1 MRRSKPGIKNFVCC
15 KVPLAR
21 GLVQVANWK
30 ALPFDQ
36 ITDNLDDT
44 VESLLK
50 DISNHITLK
59 ILTKQFVISA
69 FQVSQNGLKQ
79 DNDRIGQDQRVSWT
93 EVVVLRMSPALGK
106 IKYSF
111 LNGSDVRGDGLPIW
125 TERMLAKLCSSRQPE
140 RNRLARAVSGPFGR
154 HLATVYNSNG
164 VYPAQI
170 NSHLCSPSMKSETSA
185 KLYCRSSTDAS
196 SSQCISDLRQR
207 LLKAAISKQP
217 HILSTVDNQQIKDL
231 ILQVV
236 AGDEPSMLNFDQI
249 QAINEWLEQLD
260 DNHTDRKRLHFV
272 SSPSPID
279 YRHLSI

>member
-1 MRRSKPGIKNFVCC
+1 MNDRIQLIKYNYFGAKKVNYTFCLIKRKKLSKI
-15 KVPLAR
+15 A

-59 ILTKQFVISA
+59 ILTKQ
-69 FQVSQNGLKQ
+69 
-79 DNDRIGQDQRVSWT
+79 
-93 EVVVLRMSPALGK
+93 
-106 IKYSF
+106 
-111 LNGSDVRGDGLPIW
+111 
-125 TERMLAKLCSSRQPE
+125 
-140 RNRLARAVSGPFGR
+140 
-154 HLATVYNSNG
+154 
-164 VYPAQI
+164 
-170 NSHLCSPSMKSETSA
+170 
-185 KLYCRSSTDAS
+185 SSTDAS

-260 DNHTDRKRLHFV
+260 DNHTDRKRF
-272 SSPSPID
+272 S
-279 YRHLSI
+279 

>member
-1 MRRSKPGIKNFVCC
+1 MIKKRS
-15 KVPLAR
+15 
-21 GLVQVANWK
+21 LVQVANWK

-59 ILTKQFVISA
+59 ILTKQ
-69 FQVSQNGLKQ
+69 
-79 DNDRIGQDQRVSWT
+79 
-93 EVVVLRMSPALGK
+93 
-106 IKYSF
+106 
-111 LNGSDVRGDGLPIW
+111 
-125 TERMLAKLCSSRQPE
+125 
-140 RNRLARAVSGPFGR
+140 
-154 HLATVYNSNG
+154 
-164 VYPAQI
+164 
-170 NSHLCSPSMKSETSA
+170 
-185 KLYCRSSTDAS
+185 SSTDAS

-260 DNHTDRKRLHFV
+260 DNHIDRKRLYFALKSVGALSEKIFSYLFALSVIHLVIAFDHFA
-272 SSPSPID
+272 ILTI
-279 YRHLSI
+279 HLRKDRDIFVDILSGKLRMLNIHFLRSIMNIRVLSVMFVRQLE